1 MDQLLNTLQPSD
13 IKSIKQAWSSTSS
26 SPTIRVGTL
35 CSGTDAPIF
44 ALEAL
49 LSKLNQNHDNS
60 SSSSMT
66 MEHVFSCEN
75 VKFKR
80 DFIAKTSNPPL
91 IFNDLIELANNS
103 DGRGL
108 CHDGSTHALPNNEE
122 LHFLIAGTECKD
134 FSSLSSSRKG
144 INDRNGKSAST
155 FWATHK
161 LAKQLQP
168 CIILLENVSQCPA
181 SQMANAFIDIGYTP
195 VHSKV
200 CTSNYYLPQS
210 RCRSYFIFLNNKK
223 TRFREGLTC
232 DDWIV
237 KMERLKRKENDEIV
251 SWTRYLGID
260 NDDSDAM
267 EKKMMMMQRPSKK
280 KGGGGPRGKP
290 LAESLDSKWLAEITA
305 IETKEG
311 LTPYNA
317 KEGGGARPYTDIT
330 KDVEA
335 IASLPDRAKMRLDVQ
350 YKRAIKVGIDPMKSH
365 LIWNPAQ
372 QLRYTHS
379 GISFGSNNENDDDGS
394 GDGNDRSGGSNNN
407 TKATPRLITPCVTP
421 KHEWIISSR
430 MGPLTG
436 VEALALQGI
445 CNNQYHHQNVL
456 SKEVLSQFKC
466 EQLRDLAGNA
476 VSTTVVAAVFI
487 STFLTTELIGIERGG
502 DEDDDGRD
510 NNGLSS
516 TAAGNVRTKKRAR
529 RG

>member
-1 MDQLLNTLQPSD
+1 
-13 IKSIKQAWSSTSS
+13 
-26 SPTIRVGTL
+26 
-35 CSGTDAPIF
+35 
-44 ALEAL
+44 
-49 LSKLNQNHDNS
+49 
-60 SSSSMT
+60 MT

-91 IFNDLIELANNS
+91 IFTDLLELANNN
-103 DGRGL
+103 GTGL
-108 CHDGSTHALPNNEE
+108 CRDGSTHALPKEE

-144 INDRNGKSAST
+144 INDRDGKSAST
-155 FWATHK
+155 FWATHT

-168 CIILLENVSQCPA
+168 YIILLENVSQCPA
-181 SQMANAFIDIGYTP
+181 PQMANAFINIGYTP
-195 VHSKV
+195 VHIKV

-223 TRFREGLTC
+223 TRFRERLTC
-232 DDWIV
+232 DDWIAE
-237 KMERLKRKENDEIV
+237 MERLASQKKKEEIV

-260 NDDSDAM
+260 NDNDTT
-267 EKKMMMMQRPSKK
+267 KKNKMMMMQQPSKK
-280 KGGGGPRGKP
+280 KGGGRGKP

-317 KEGGGARPYTDIT
+317 KEGGRPYSDAT

-350 YKRAIKVGIDPMKSH
+350 YKRAVKAGIDPMKSH

-379 GISFGSNNENDDDGS
+379 GILFGNNNENDNGDDS
-394 GDGNDRSGGSNNN
+394 GGGSN
-407 TKATPRLITPCVTP
+407 KSKPTPRLITPCVTP
-421 KHEWIISSR
+421 KHEWIISTR

-445 CNNQYHHQNVL
+445 CNNEHHHHVL
-456 SKEVLSQFKC
+456 SKEVLSQFTC

-476 VSTTVVAAVFI
+476 MSTTVVAAVFI
-487 STFLTTELIGIERGG
+487 STFLTTELIGIERRG
-502 DEDDDGRD
+502 DDDDGRS
-510 NNGLSS
+510 NNDLSS
-516 TAAGNVRTKKRAR
+516 TTAAGNVRTRKRPR
-529 RG
+529 HV

>member
-1 MDQLLNTLQPSD
+1 
-13 IKSIKQAWSSTSS
+13 
-26 SPTIRVGTL
+26 
-35 CSGTDAPIF
+35 
-44 ALEAL
+44 
-49 LSKLNQNHDNS
+49 
-60 SSSSMT
+60 

-80 DFIAKTSNPPL
+80 DFIQKTSNPPL
-91 IFNDLIELANNS
+91 IFTDLLELANNS
-103 DGRGL
+103 NEGRTITGL
-108 CHDGSTHALPNNEE
+108 YHDGSTHVLPTNKE

-144 INDRNGKSAST
+144 IHDRHGGKSAST

-161 LAKQLQP
+161 LAQQLQP
-168 CIILLENVSQCPA
+168 YIILLENVSQCPA
-181 SQMANAFIDIGYTP
+181 LQMNTAFMNIGYTP
-195 VHSKV
+195 VHTKV

-210 RCRSYFIFLNNKK
+210 RCRTYFIFLNNNKMK
-223 TRFREGLTC
+223 FREGLTC

-237 KMERLKRKENDEIV
+237 EMERLKMKENDEIV

-260 NDDSDAM
+260 NDDNDDDTTE
-267 EKKMMMMQRPSKK
+267 EKNEMMMTQHPSKK
-280 KGGGGPRGKP
+280 KGGGGRRGKP

-317 KEGGGARPYTDIT
+317 KEGGGRPYSDIT

-350 YKRAIKVGIDPMKSH
+350 YKRAVKAGIDPMKSH

-379 GISFGSNNENDDDGS
+379 GISFDNGNENDDDDDDD
-394 GDGNDRSGGSNNN
+394 DGGGSNNNN

-445 CNNQYHHQNVL
+445 CNNEHHQNVL
-456 SKEVLSQFKC
+456 SKEVLSQFTC

-476 VSTTVVAAVFI
+476 MSTTVVAAVF
-487 STFLTTELIGIERGG
+487 
-502 DEDDDGRD
+502 
-510 NNGLSS
+510 
-516 TAAGNVRTKKRAR
+516 
-529 RG
+529 